1 MRTPILEST
10 ILINFLH
17 AYTPTL
23 PQAWTL
29 LAVAIVFEIAGTTSM
44 KLSHG
49 FTHLAPS
56 IFMFAFYA
64 CAFSCNAFVTKTLD
78 LSITYAVWSGAGTV
92 ATAAIGIFYFREP
105 ATALKLVFI
114 TFIVIGVFGLHSV
127 SRVQSGAGA

>member
-1 MRTPILEST
+1 M
-10 ILINFLH
+10 
-17 AYTPTL
+17 
-23 PQAWTL
+23 PQAWGL
-29 LAVAIVFEIAGTTSM
+29 LTVAIVFEIAGTTSM
-44 KLSHG
+44 KLSQG

-56 IFMFAFYA
+56 ILMFAFYA
-64 CAFSCNAFVTKTLD
+64 CAFACNAFVTKTLD

-127 SRVQSGAGA
+127 SRVPSSAGA